1 MQVLSNVD
9 MQALMNAIDRVQGVV
24 RLDLSGRVLSANAN
38 FCQWVGYEPEEI
50 AGQPHSLL
58 CKPDYVASEDYREF
72 WQRLSS
78 GEFHA
83 GEFARLAKDG
93 RTIWIQ
99 ASYNPVF
106 DESGKVLSVVKFA
119 TDITAEK
126 MRTAEFEAKLR
137 ALDLSQGVIEFLPDG
152 TILSANDN
160 FLRAVGYPR
169 DEVVGRHHSM
179 FCDAELVASS
189 AYREFWARLGRGE
202 FSAGEYKRYRK
213 DGRSVWLQATYNPVF
228 DADGNTIKV
237 VKFASDVTPI
247 KLRNADF
254 EAKIR
259 ALELSQG
266 VVEFDLQGRVLHA
279 NENFLRIMSYSL
291 DQVQGRHHLM
301 FCEESYVRSPAY
313 AQFWRE
319 LAQGRF
325 KTGEFKRIDSLGRE
339 IWLQASYNPVFDLE
353 GRPVKIVKFAAD
365 VTEEKKRNAEFAGVV
380 TAIKRS
386 VPVIEFDLKGRVL
399 DVSPQM
405 AAILEYV
412 PDDLIGQHHTT
423 LIDPQSFDQ
432 AQYLA
437 LWASLRR
444 GEAQLAEVERVAK
457 SGRCLFLKAS
467 YTPVADPE
475 GRIYKVIK
483 FAVDL
488 TERHTLNQA
497 LKDAVTRAEE
507 ATQAKTMFLA
517 NMSHEIRTPMNAIIG
532 FTDLLGQES
541 LSDKQLHYLDT
552 VGTSARSLLHL
563 LNDILD
569 ASKME
574 HGSMQIEQV
583 DFSLH
588 AVCEHCHETMLVLS
602 RKKNIGLEFVYED
615 GLNRFFTG
623 DPERIRQI
631 VVNLMSNAIKF
642 TERGSVS
649 LRVGRASD
657 GMVMIS
663 VRDTGIGI
671 PADRIEQIFE
681 PFSQADGSITRKYGG
696 TGLGTTIVRQLVSLM
711 EGRIEV
717 SSEVGRGS
725 EFRVILPLKAGN
737 EPLERA
743 RIEAGDLRPL
753 RILVA
758 DDAPVNID
766 LLVNVLGRAGHQL
779 VTAENGQLAVDRYA
793 EGVFDLVLM
802 DIQMPVLTGLEA
814 TREIRKIENERG
826 SPRVPIIALTA
837 DVDAELRFVA
847 VDAGMDGFI
856 MKPLDMAL
864 LRAEMTRLVGG
875 AGSPAAALQPHKRV
889 AEAAPPTT
897 VPIARDSID
906 WGSGIERWGSEAALV
921 RAIRTFVVETKP
933 QLVTLRNE
941 PKPDGERVKQVM
953 HRFRGASGN
962 LSLPKIAAVARAA
975 ELEAAVI
982 DADAYLAALAT
993 IASEVEIIDSLV
1005 AASATTRL
1013 PVEAPRG
1020 EIDEAA
1026 MAELVGRVAA
1036 TLRNFEIDESLLV
1049 ELSAVCDPRTF
1060 GAIQT
1065 ALDSFDFE
1073 AALQA
1078 LEVLQQPAQ
1087 A

>member
-1 MQVLSNVD
+1 
-9 MQALMNAIDRVQGVV
+9 
-24 RLDLSGRVLSANAN
+24 
-38 FCQWVGYEPEEI
+38 
-50 AGQPHSLL
+50 
-58 CKPDYVASEDYREF
+58 
-72 WQRLSS
+72 
-78 GEFHA
+78 
-83 GEFARLAKDG
+83 
-93 RTIWIQ
+93 
-99 ASYNPVF
+99 
-106 DESGKVLSVVKFA
+106 
-119 TDITAEK
+119 
-126 MRTAEFEAKLR
+126 
-137 ALDLSQGVIEFLPDG
+137 
-152 TILSANDN
+152 
-160 FLRAVGYPR
+160 
-169 DEVVGRHHSM
+169 
-179 FCDAELVASS
+179 
-189 AYREFWARLGRGE
+189 
-202 FSAGEYKRYRK
+202 
-213 DGRSVWLQATYNPVF
+213 
-228 DADGNTIKV
+228 
-237 VKFASDVTPI
+237 
-247 KLRNADF
+247 
-254 EAKIR
+254 
-259 ALELSQG
+259 
-266 VVEFDLQGRVLHA
+266 
-279 NENFLRIMSYSL
+279 
-291 DQVQGRHHLM
+291 
-301 FCEESYVRSPAY
+301 
-313 AQFWRE
+313 
-319 LAQGRF
+319 
-325 KTGEFKRIDSLGRE
+325 
-339 IWLQASYNPVFDLE
+339 
-353 GRPVKIVKFAAD
+353 
-365 VTEEKKRNAEFAGVV
+365 
-380 TAIKRS
+380 
-386 VPVIEFDLKGRVL
+386 
-399 DVSPQM
+399 
-405 AAILEYV
+405 
-412 PDDLIGQHHTT
+412 
-423 LIDPQSFDQ
+423 
-432 AQYLA
+432 
-437 LWASLRR
+437 
-444 GEAQLAEVERVAK
+444 
-457 SGRCLFLKAS
+457 
-467 YTPVADPE
+467 
-475 GRIYKVIK
+475 
-483 FAVDL
+483 
-488 TERHTLNQA
+488 
-497 LKDAVTRAEE
+497 
-507 ATQAKTMFLA
+507 
-517 NMSHEIRTPMNAIIG
+517 
-532 FTDLLGQES
+532 
-541 LSDKQLHYLDT
+541 
-552 VGTSARSLLHL
+552 
-563 LNDILD
+563 
-569 ASKME
+569 
-574 HGSMQIEQV
+574 
-583 DFSLH
+583 
-588 AVCEHCHETMLVLS
+588 MLVLS

-681 PFSQADGSITRKYGG
+681 PFSQADGSITRRYGG

-717 SSEVGRGS
+717 SSEVGQGS
-725 EFRVILPLKAGN
+725 EFRVILPLRAGN

-743 RIEAGDLRPL
+743 RIEARDLRPL

-802 DIQMPVLTGLEA
+802 DIQMPVLTGLQA

-864 LRAEMTRLVGG
+864 LKAEMTRLVGG

-889 AEAAPPTT
+889 AEAAPPTA

-906 WGSGIERWGSEAALV
+906 WSSGIERWGSEAALV
-921 RAIRTFVVETKP
+921 RAICTFVVETKP
-933 QLVTLRNE
+933 LLVTLRNE

-962 LSLPKIAAVARAA
+962 LSMPKIAAVARAA

-1078 LEVLQQPAQ
+1078 LEVLQQPA
-1087 A
+1087 

>member
-1 MQVLSNVD
+1 M
-9 MQALMNAIDRVQGVV
+9 
-24 RLDLSGRVLSANAN
+24 
-38 FCQWVGYEPEEI
+38 
-50 AGQPHSLL
+50 
-58 CKPDYVASEDYREF
+58 
-72 WQRLSS
+72 
-78 GEFHA
+78 
-83 GEFARLAKDG
+83 
-93 RTIWIQ
+93 
-99 ASYNPVF
+99 
-106 DESGKVLSVVKFA
+106 
-119 TDITAEK
+119 
-126 MRTAEFEAKLR
+126 
-137 ALDLSQGVIEFLPDG
+137 
-152 TILSANDN
+152 
-160 FLRAVGYPR
+160 
-169 DEVVGRHHSM
+169 
-179 FCDAELVASS
+179 
-189 AYREFWARLGRGE
+189 
-202 FSAGEYKRYRK
+202 
-213 DGRSVWLQATYNPVF
+213 
-228 DADGNTIKV
+228 
-237 VKFASDVTPI
+237 
-247 KLRNADF
+247 
-254 EAKIR
+254 
-259 ALELSQG
+259 
-266 VVEFDLQGRVLHA
+266 
-279 NENFLRIMSYSL
+279 
-291 DQVQGRHHLM
+291 
-301 FCEESYVRSPAY
+301 
-313 AQFWRE
+313 
-319 LAQGRF
+319 
-325 KTGEFKRIDSLGRE
+325 
-339 IWLQASYNPVFDLE
+339 
-353 GRPVKIVKFAAD
+353 
-365 VTEEKKRNAEFAGVV
+365 V

-681 PFSQADGSITRKYGG
+681 PFSQADGSITRRYGG

-725 EFRVILPLKAGN
+725 EFRVILPLRAGN

-743 RIEAGDLRPL
+743 RIEAGICVRCASSW
-753 RILVA
+753 R
-758 DDAPVNID
+758 
-766 LLVNVLGRAGHQL
+766 
-779 VTAENGQLAVDRYA
+779 
-793 EGVFDLVLM
+793 
-802 DIQMPVLTGLEA
+802 
-814 TREIRKIENERG
+814 
-826 SPRVPIIALTA
+826 
-837 DVDAELRFVA
+837 
-847 VDAGMDGFI
+847 
-856 MKPLDMAL
+856 
-864 LRAEMTRLVGG
+864 MTHR
-875 AGSPAAALQPHKRV
+875 S
-889 AEAAPPTT
+889 T
-897 VPIARDSID
+897 SIC
-906 WGSGIERWGSEAALV
+906 WS
-921 RAIRTFVVETKP
+921 TC
-933 QLVTLRNE
+933 
-941 PKPDGERVKQVM
+941 
-953 HRFRGASGN
+953 
-962 LSLPKIAAVARAA
+962 
-975 ELEAAVI
+975 
-982 DADAYLAALAT
+982 
-993 IASEVEIIDSLV
+993 
-1005 AASATTRL
+1005 
-1013 PVEAPRG
+1013 
-1020 EIDEAA
+1020 
-1026 MAELVGRVAA
+1026 
-1036 TLRNFEIDESLLV
+1036 
-1049 ELSAVCDPRTF
+1049 SAVP
-1060 GAIQT
+1060 AI
-1065 ALDSFDFE
+1065 SW
-1073 AALQA
+1073 
-1078 LEVLQQPAQ
+1078 
-1087 A
+1087 